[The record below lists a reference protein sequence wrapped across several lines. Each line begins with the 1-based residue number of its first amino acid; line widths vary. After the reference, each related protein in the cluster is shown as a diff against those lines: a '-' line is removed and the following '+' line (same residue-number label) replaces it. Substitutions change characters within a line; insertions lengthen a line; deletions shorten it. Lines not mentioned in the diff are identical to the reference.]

1 MKAELA
7 IVSKLLNVSVSAWI
21 RNVLAHEIRDTLDSL
36 DRQLVLEYARGRI
49 GREKLEYVFGE
60 QMTMVVEAKVGDR
73 GRELA
78 GIASNIDVGSDKA
91 RLDNLKSGWLTR
103 IKSLLTGDQTSARA
117 S

>member
-1 MKAELA
+1 
-7 IVSKLLNVSVSAWI
+7 
-21 RNVLAHEIRDTLDSL
+21 
-36 DRQLVLEYARGRI
+36 
-49 GREKLEYVFGE
+49 
-60 QMTMVVEAKVGDR
+60 MVVEAKVGDR